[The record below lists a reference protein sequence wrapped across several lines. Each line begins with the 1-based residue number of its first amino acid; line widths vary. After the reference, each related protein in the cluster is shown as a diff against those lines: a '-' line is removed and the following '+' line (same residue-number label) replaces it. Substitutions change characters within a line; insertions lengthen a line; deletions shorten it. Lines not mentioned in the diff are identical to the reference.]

1 MCRFFWKIATVY
13 KSRNILVFNANG
25 YSISLSFYKNQS
37 TLFAFSFLDISA
49 QRFLE
54 LDTKLPVTRAFPR
67 QVVQRVRAVWKGY
80 ECLHVSKQDV
90 FKWCYIKSCDWCTVT
105 TSQGA
110 ARFVF
115 SVSHSNLY
123 TVDFPCL
130 ELFLSRTFCISNF
143 LYLELS
149 LSRTISIS
157 NFPYL
162 EHSLSRT
169 FNTDRSFCLSF

>member
-1 MCRFFWKIATVY
+1 MIKRGPKKI
-13 KSRNILVFNANG
+13 LANG
-25 YSISLSFYKNQS
+25 YSISLSFYKNKS

-105 TSQGA
+105 TSQGS
-110 ARFVF
+110 ARIVF
-115 SVSHSNLY
+115 FCFSFQSIYSGLS
-123 TVDFPCL
+123 
-130 ELFLSRTFCISNF
+130 LSRTFSISNF
-143 LYLELS
+143 LYLKLSVSRTFPISNFLHLELS
-149 LSRTISIS
+149 LSRTFSVS
-157 NFPYL
+157 NFQ
-162 EHSLSRT
+162 HG
-169 FNTDRSFCLSF
+169 